1 MILLLMLSL
10 KAVLAIIAAGD
21 ILLEAF
27 TPQPLFTG
35 WMKGF
40 HVLSLLYLL
49 YFSLHKNFDVEE
61 GNEPQESYR
70 WILAPRKRKE
80 KVAVMEKEKKKK
92 NPYYK

>member
-1 MILLLMLSL
+1 MILLLTLSF

-35 WMKGF
+35 WRKGI

-49 YFSLHKNFDVEE
+49 YFSLYKNFDVEE
-61 GNEPQESYR
+61 GNELKESYR
-70 WILAPRKRKE
+70 WILPPRIRKE
-80 KVAVMEKEKKKK
+80 KVTVMEKEKRKKK
-92 NPYYK
+92 LL